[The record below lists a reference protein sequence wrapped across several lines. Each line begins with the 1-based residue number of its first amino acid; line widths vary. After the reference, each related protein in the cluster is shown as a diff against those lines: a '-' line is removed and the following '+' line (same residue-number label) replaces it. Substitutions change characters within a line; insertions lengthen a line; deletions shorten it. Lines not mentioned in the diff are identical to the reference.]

1 MQLKNKYFS
10 SILLFFYVHVLACKT
25 SVEEK
30 GSDDIGKQLMLELVT
45 WDKFKFCV

>member
-1 MQLKNKYFS
+1 MTMMQLKNKYFS

-25 SVEEK
+25 SEEEK

-45 WDKFKFCV
+45 